1 MDNLPD
7 DHPDSLDDE
16 KPPRRSGGDDL
27 AYSHANRLPPPRLS
41 AARRRIFLWQRVLLR
56 I

>member
-1 MDNLPD
+1 MATHLD

-27 AYSHANRLPPPRLS
+27 ANGHATRLQPPRTRTP
-41 AARRRIFLWQRVLLR
+41 RRLIFLWQRVLLR